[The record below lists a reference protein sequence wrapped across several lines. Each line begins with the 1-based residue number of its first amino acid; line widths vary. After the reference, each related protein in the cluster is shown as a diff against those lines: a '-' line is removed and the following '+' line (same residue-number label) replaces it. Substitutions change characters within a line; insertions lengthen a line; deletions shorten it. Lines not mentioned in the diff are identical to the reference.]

1 MYIRFS
7 LCAALGE
14 PTAGESRAL
23 ELKIFLGGTSIV
35 VVGMMARIA
44 LFGLVFCP
52 LEPAL
57 YFLISQLLH

>member
-1 MYIRFS
+1 
-7 LCAALGE
+7 
-14 PTAGESRAL
+14 L

-57 YFLISQLLH
+57 YFLIRYIDTGGLENSP